1 MPRIGLKS
9 RIVLILGGFALTV
22 CGLGLMLV
30 VTTFSIDTLVGSLT
44 DQAAGEVA
52 SALHEQALRLRVT
65 ALAAMGSTLLLSA
78 LLYLVVVYQMVLP
91 LRRLMAEA
99 ARYDEQEGA
108 GDELKTLSRRVR
120 VLLHDVDHTSVEL
133 ERSRETLAHAEKMA
147 VMGKLAANMAHSIR
161 NPFTSVQMRLFSLS
175 RSLDLSPMQK
185 EDLEVIAAEI
195 RRIDT
200 ILQNFLEFSRP
211 PRLQMQPV
219 SPSAVVD
226 SALRLLEH
234 RLRAYGVTAR
244 VDRSAPLPEVMAD
257 PEQLKEVLVNIMVN
271 ACEAMLRG
279 GAILIEERT
288 LLHPLLKQAAL
299 IRVQDNGPGIPAA
312 QLDKLFQPFF
322 STKEEGT
329 GLGLSIAHRIIGD
342 HGGRLDVESAEGQGA
357 AFIITIPLREQGNE
371 HDPHR

>member
-22 CGLGLMLV
+22 SGLGLMLV
-30 VTTFSIDTLVGSLT
+30 VTTFSIDTLVGSLPG
-44 DQAAGEVA
+44 QAAGEVA
-52 SALHEQALRLRVT
+52 SALHGQALRLRVT

-288 LLHPLLKQAAL
+288 LLHPLLKQAV

>member
-30 VTTFSIDTLVGSLT
+30 VTTFSIDTLVGSLPG
-44 DQAAGEVA
+44 QAAGEVA
-52 SALHEQALRLRVT
+52 SALHGQALRLRVT

-288 LLHPLLKQAAL
+288 LLHPLLKQAV

>member
-9 RIVLILGGFALTV
+9 RIVLILGGVALTV
-22 CGLGLMLV
+22 CGLGLMLI